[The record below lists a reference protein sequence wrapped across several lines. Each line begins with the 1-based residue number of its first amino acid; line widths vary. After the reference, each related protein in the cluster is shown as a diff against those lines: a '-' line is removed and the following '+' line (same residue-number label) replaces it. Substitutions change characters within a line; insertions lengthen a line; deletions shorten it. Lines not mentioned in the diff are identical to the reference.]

1 MPWSCRIPDGR
12 ILLEA
17 FTPRACLEQYSY
29 ERLELLG
36 DAFLKL
42 AASLHLFR
50 RFPRAHEGGQG
61 PWPEQL
67 LGLLGNSSAV
77 WKSGAWRCDSCITA
91 TDEAHTQAQLSGQE
105 CKGCMWQQ
113 LLVVGRCE

>member
-61 PWPEQL
+61 PWPEPLGAALLYGCLVHGAVTAAELQL
-67 LGLLGNSSAV
+67 T
-77 WKSGAWRCDSCITA
+77 RPT
-91 TDEAHTQAQLSGQE
+91 HMLS
-105 CKGCMWQQ
+105 
-113 LLVVGRCE
+113 